1 MFKLKTLL
9 TGILLI
15 CACSYSI
22 GIMAQPIWTLDP
34 FGKEKK
40 PEKYEEKKLRSEKTG
55 EKKFKGLTKFL
66 QNNTSHYN
74 FYFNANNRI
83 NLVIERAKLS
93 NKDDYSKMLSFYPYS
108 LENTASQKSDLD
120 SVIYK
125 STAGILLHDLR
136 SEWVDNF
143 YLLIGKSY
151 FLKKDF
157 DSAALTFQFINY
169 NLFPRKKK
177 DDDYNK
183 IVGSNE
189 TADGTSAGSIS
200 IADKERR
207 NIVQKVFTQ
216 PASRNEAL
224 IWQIRTFT
232 EQKEY
237 GDAAGLISILQN
249 DKNLPTRLKNDL
261 EEVTAYWFYAQNN
274 IDSSAVHLQKAL
286 SNADTKDDKSRWEYL
301 LAQMYELT
309 GKYDEASIYYL
320 KAARQTSDPVM
331 DIYA

>member
-1 MFKLKTLL
+1 MLKLKVVFI
-9 TGILLI
+9 GILI
-15 CACSYSI
+15 TCASCYSA
-22 GIMAQPIWTLDP
+22 GLMAQPTWTIDP

-74 FYFNANNRI
+74 FYYNANNRL

-108 LENTASQKSDLD
+108 LDNTASQKSDLD

-177 DDDYNK
+177 
-183 IVGSNE
+183 E
-189 TADGTSAGSIS
+189 T
-200 IADKERR
+200 
-207 NIVQKVFTQ
+207 
-216 PASRNEAL
+216 
-224 IWQIRTFT
+224 
-232 EQKEY
+232 
-237 GDAAGLISILQN
+237 
-249 DKNLPTRLKNDL
+249 
-261 EEVTAYWFYAQNN
+261 
-274 IDSSAVHLQKAL
+274 
-286 SNADTKDDKSRWEYL
+286 
-301 LAQMYELT
+301 
-309 GKYDEASIYYL
+309 
-320 KAARQTSDPVM
+320 
-331 DIYA
+331 